1 MVVRRNKQIS
11 FNYILKVNFFPFQ
24 LTTEPKQEVPKK
36 AAPTETPKLKKLK
49 KREDE
54 KESEVSF
61 VLFLI

>member
-1 MVVRRNKQIS
+1 
-11 FNYILKVNFFPFQ
+11 LKVNFFPFQ